1 LHRENAFRK
10 IRKVDWTVVNQR
22 ILMEFAAIN
31 TTGPEIS
38 FKMV

>member
-1 LHRENAFRK
+1 MHRENAFRK

-31 TTGPEIS
+31 PTGPEVS